1 MYKTLSGALPTSD
14 ITDTKFAHKA
24 KLELFNHYINHKVNS
39 HKTVLEN
46 IIISFNKDYKPET
59 YFYQPNNKSRIID
72 DSLNDIRSVAHL
84 IVWEATDKYLWGA
97 NNKSNIQYKEKF
109 DFCVFASEQVK
120 FKLRT
125 HLRLL
130 NTNRLCGKLPDSDNV
145 RKIYSKLPKLKL
157 EKKSLSIDDYKII
170 AEENNVNI
178 DEVKLIDKFITSKT
192 ESGDQEIKDETGEE
206 SANRW
211 SKLESENSDYLKSEK
226 DLEEQ
231 ANQNMIK
238 DKFHKIKN
246 DYLKTI
252 PVREKEILN
261 NTKLSEFNF
270 SKQLTLSELGKK
282 FNISSERV
290 RQIAEKSFADFKK
303 VLIKNKKDLEI
314 I

>member
-1 MYKTLSGALPTSD
+1 MLNLKSGELPTLNTAN
-14 ITDTKFAHKA
+14 IKA
-24 KLELFNHYINHKVNS
+24 IKLELFNHFLNHKINS
-39 HKTVLEN
+39 NKTVLEN
-46 IIISFNKDYKPET
+46 IIISFNRDYKPET
-59 YFYQPNNKSRIID
+59 YFYQSNNKSRIID

-84 IVWEATDKYLWGA
+84 IVWEATDKYLWGVSG
-97 NNKSNIQYKEKF
+97 KTNIQYKEKF

-130 NTNRLCGKLPDSDNV
+130 NTNRLCGKLPDSDKV
-145 RKIYSKLPKLKL
+145 RNIYSKLPKLKL
-157 EKKSLSIDDYKII
+157 EKKSLSNDDYKII
-170 AEENNVNI
+170 AEENNINI
-178 DEVKLIDKFITSKT
+178 DDVKIIDKFITSKT
-192 ESGDQEIKDETGEE
+192 ESGDQEIKNESGEE
-206 SANRW
+206 GGNRW
-211 SKLESENSDYLKSEK
+211 SQLELENSDCLKSNK

-231 ANQNMIK
+231 TNQNLIIK
-238 DKFHKIKN
+238 KFHNIKN

-261 NTKLSEFNF
+261 NTKLNEFNS
-270 SKQLTLSELGKK
+270 SKQLTLAELGKK

>member
-1 MYKTLSGALPTSD
+1 MLNLISGELSTASSS
-14 ITDTKFAHKA
+14 DTKALR
-24 KLELFNHYINHKVNS
+24 LELFNHFLNHKINS
-39 HKTVLEN
+39 NRTVLEN
-46 IIISFNKDYKPET
+46 IIGSFNKDYKPET
-59 YFYQPNNKSRIID
+59 YYYEPNNKSRIID

-157 EKKSLSIDDYKII
+157 EKKSLSNDDYKII

-192 ESGDQEIKDETGEE
+192 ESGDQEIKYETGEE
-206 SANRW
+206 STNRW